1 MAATTLLAPGTSAAD
16 SAEITVPEGS
26 FAVIY
31 LTATGNEYVAAGEIL
46 ILIKRASGTF
56 TASGYRLLGEK
67 GLTDATIPG
76 PCVFKVRRRLQ
87 SSDATSVGCDMA

>member
-26 FAVIY
+26 SAVIFM
-31 LTATGNEYVAAGEIL
+31 TGTNNEYVAAGEIL
-46 ILIKRASGTF
+46 ILIKRADATF
-56 TASGYRLLGEK
+56 SVSGYRLLGEK

-76 PCVFKVRRRLQ
+76 PCVFKVRRRQQ
-87 SSDATSVGCDMA
+87 SSDATAAGCDQA